1 MPTKILQIKNE
12 NNDGDY
18 LMIRSKGR
26 AYKNMAT
33 ANSVYNAAS
42 TTHNEYYTK
51 QLTQNFKTA
60 SFPHLSIYPN
70 AESSN
75 T

>member
-1 MPTKILQIKNE
+1 
-12 NNDGDY
+12 
-18 LMIRSKGR
+18 MITNKGR

-33 ANSVYNAAS
+33 ANVVFNTTS
-42 TTHNEYYTK
+42 TTHNESKMK
-51 QLTQNFKTA
+51 QITQKFKTA
-60 SFPHLSIYPN
+60 SFPHRSIYPN